1 MVAND
6 NNMEILQYVMWKIKE
21 LFITRLIMN
30 DYDVTDFIEITN
42 ITTRYNMN
50 LVLRYD
56 IEKN

>member
-30 DYDVTDFIEITN
+30 DYDVTDFIIMENHIRIFLN
-42 ITTRYNMN
+42 FLER
-50 LVLRYD
+50 
-56 IEKN
+56 K